1 MHSYTGYLFFDDA
14 SYIPTP
20 TSAHTHTPFS
30 GAPATIMMINHESF
44 ANDLP
49 QKLLEEM
56 SSSKEILSSK
66 LYCLGKSNINLPGK
80 LMKHRYKV
88 NSEHNHSKIGHH

>member
-1 MHSYTGYLFFDDA
+1 MPLFLNKNRNSNEFWDR
-14 SYIPTP
+14 Y
-20 TSAHTHTPFS
+20 TPFS

-49 QKLLEEM
+49 EKLLVEM

-80 LMKHRYKV
+80 LMRY
-88 NSEHNHSKIGHH
+88 

>member
-1 MHSYTGYLFFDDA
+1 MTHNLSNHNQTVYPHLHTH
-14 SYIPTP
+14 T
-20 TSAHTHTPFS
+20 HTHTPFS

-49 QKLLEEM
+49 QKLFEEM

-66 LYCLGKSNINLPGK
+66 LYCLGKSNINLLGK
-80 LMKHRYKV
+80 LMIY
-88 NSEHNHSKIGHH
+88 